1 MSVTETLMNEHQL
14 ILNYIALMERATNH
28 PDTAILLANG
38 HHFIDFI
45 HQFADNFHHAKEE
58 DSLFRYLG
66 VAGVLTH
73 CNPIPQ
79 MLNEHNQARSF
90 VQTMEDALLKNDVT
104 GLVTAMQ
111 QYARL
116 LKEHIFKE
124 DNILYPMAER
134 GLSDSAKTALLNEY
148 ADTEQR
154 LNSAEI
160 WQRYQHL
167 YTELAD
173 NFS

>member
-1 MSVTETLMNEHQL
+1 
-14 ILNYIALMERATNH
+14 
-28 PDTAILLANG
+28 
-38 HHFIDFI
+38 
-45 HQFADNFHHAKEE
+45 
-58 DSLFRYLG
+58 
-66 VAGVLTH
+66 
-73 CNPIPQ
+73 
-79 MLNEHNQARSF
+79 
-90 VQTMEDALLKNDVT
+90 MEDALLKNDVT

-167 YTELAD
+167 YTELA
-173 NFS
+173 NSFG